1 VSLDKP
7 GAQAL
12 DVTPGNFLRNDGP
25 AGTVVFL
32 VALPLCLG
40 IALGSGAPLF
50 AGIIAGIVGGMVV
63 SVFSGSEVSVS
74 GPAAGLAVI
83 VLAAI
88 HSIGSFEAFLVAV
101 VLSGVLQF
109 VFGVLRFGV
118 VADYVPNS
126 VIKGMLAA
134 IGVLI
139 VLKQIPHA
147 LGRDVDYNGDL
158 RFLEVGGNNTLSD
171 IAAAVASAAI
181 GAVIIFI
188 VGLALLLVWEK
199 FARKW
204 RAFEL
209 VPGPL
214 AVVAA
219 GIGLNRLLGQ
229 VAPALQL
236 VSADHLVNLPVPASL
251 ADFLHQFTLPN
262 FDAIGNKSVWTAAL
276 TIAVVGSLE
285 TLLSLEAA
293 DRLDPYKRISSSNR
307 ELFAQGIGN
316 VVSGMIGGLPVT
328 SVVVRSAANAGAGAR
343 SWRSAFIHG
352 LLLLVS
358 VILLPRV
365 LILTPLA
372 SLATILIA
380 VGFKLTKPS
389 LYRTV
394 YSQGWDQF
402 IPFVTTVIVVVF
414 TDLLTGVLV
423 GLACGVFF
431 VILTNHHERITV
443 VSQDSNYLFRFTK
456 DASFV
461 NKNELRRKLR
471 ALPNDSHLV
480 IDATQALFIDHDI
493 REIVDDF
500 RQLAPHKNIQVEL
513 KQWESYQRRAGGE
526 LGTLQTTAPGKQ
538 SLGGREAEK
547 PA

>member
-1 VSLDKP
+1 MSLDKP

>member
-7 GAQAL
+7 GAQVL
-12 DVTPGNFLRNDGP
+12 DVTRGNFLKNDGP

>member
-1 VSLDKP
+1 
-7 GAQAL
+7 
-12 DVTPGNFLRNDGP
+12 
-25 AGTVVFL
+25 
-32 VALPLCLG
+32 
-40 IALGSGAPLF
+40 
-50 AGIIAGIVGGMVV
+50 
-63 SVFSGSEVSVS
+63 
-74 GPAAGLAVI
+74 
-83 VLAAI
+83 
-88 HSIGSFEAFLVAV
+88 
-101 VLSGVLQF
+101 
-109 VFGVLRFGV
+109 
-118 VADYVPNS
+118 
-126 VIKGMLAA
+126 
-134 IGVLI
+134 
-139 VLKQIPHA
+139 
-147 LGRDVDYNGDL
+147 
-158 RFLEVGGNNTLSD
+158 
-171 IAAAVASAAI
+171 
-181 GAVIIFI
+181 